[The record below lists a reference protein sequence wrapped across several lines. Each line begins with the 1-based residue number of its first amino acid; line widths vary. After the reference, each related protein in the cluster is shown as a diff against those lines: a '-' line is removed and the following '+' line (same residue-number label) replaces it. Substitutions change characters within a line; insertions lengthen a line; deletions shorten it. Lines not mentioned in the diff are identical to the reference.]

1 MQSIAIVGAGVA
13 GLGAAYALRDRD
25 ATVTLFER
33 ADRVGGR
40 SATRRTDGYTYDTG
54 ANYLKD
60 GDDRVTDLVTGPLSS
75 GLVEVEGPVWTF
87 DADGAVSPGRDEDER
102 KWTYEGGIATLA
114 TRLRDAA
121 DAAVETGTPV
131 ERLRR
136 ASDEWVVETAMRG
149 APGVSDD
156 GSAAFDDVVLTP
168 PAPETAAL
176 LADAEWDHP
185 DRERIREAAA
195 AVPYRSILSVALH
208 YPAPVERPYY
218 ALVNTDREHAVGWL
232 AREECKPGHVPD
244 GESLLIAQMA
254 PDWSADRFGDDDDA
268 IAADAARH
276 AAALLDEDRLRSP
289 DWTDVARWRRALP
302 DAGVAADAVAAA
314 RDHDLYLAGDWVA
327 GEARLHAA
335 LSSGLKTG
343 ERVVD

>member
-1 MQSIAIVGAGVA
+1 MLSIAIVGAGVA

-25 ATVTLFER
+25 AAVTVFER

-40 SATRRTDGYTYDTG
+40 SATRRTAGCTYDTG

-75 GLVEVEGPVWTF
+75 GLVETEGPVWTF
-87 DADGAVSPGRDEDER
+87 DADGSVSPGRDEDER
-102 KWTYEGGIATLA
+102 KWTYESGIATLA
-114 TRLRDAA
+114 TRLREAA
-121 DAAVETGTPV
+121 DATVETGTPV
-131 ERLRR
+131 ETLRR
-136 ASDEWVVETAMRG
+136 ADDEWIVETGGSG
-149 APGVSDD
+149 AGEPNG
-156 GSAAFDDVVLTP
+156 GSVAAFDAVVLTP

-185 DRERIREAAA
+185 DRERVRGAAT
-195 AVPYRSILSVALH
+195 AVPYRTILSVALG
-208 YPAPVERPYY
+208 YSRPVDRPYY

-254 PDWSADRFGDDDDA
+254 PDWSADRFDDDA
-268 IAADAARH
+268 DAVAADAARR

-289 DWTDVARWRRALP
+289 DWHDVVRWRRALP
-302 DAGVAADAVAAA
+302 DEGVDADVVAAA
-314 RDHDLYLAGDWVA
+314 RDSDLYLAGDWVA

-335 LSSGLKTG
+335 LASGLEAG
-343 ERVVD
+343 DRVVD